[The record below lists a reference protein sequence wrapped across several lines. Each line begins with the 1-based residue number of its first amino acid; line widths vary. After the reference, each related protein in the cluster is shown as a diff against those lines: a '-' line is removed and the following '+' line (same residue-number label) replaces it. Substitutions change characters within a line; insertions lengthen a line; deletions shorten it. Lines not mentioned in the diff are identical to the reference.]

1 MGVDMADVIEVI
13 NIDQIKKLIPHRA
26 PFLLIDRVEHVVLDS
41 EATGIKMVSGNEPY
55 FAGHFPD
62 FPVMPGVLIVEAL
75 AQTASVMV
83 AATFPDLTVGKLVFF
98 TTVEKARFRQP
109 VRPGDVVKLH
119 VVKNTNKGPL
129 WKFVGKA
136 SVDGKLV
143 AEADFGAMIVDPD
156 R

>member
-1 MGVDMADVIEVI
+1 MSDVIEVI
-13 NIDQIKKLIPHRA
+13 SFDQIKKLIPHRA

-41 EATGIKMVSGNEPY
+41 EATGIKMVSGNESY

-83 AATFPDLTVGKLVFF
+83 AATTPDSTAGKLVFF

-109 VRPGDVVKLH
+109 VRPGDLVKLH
-119 VVKNTNKGPL
+119 VVKHTNKGPL
-129 WKFVGKA
+129 WKFAGKA

-143 AEADFGAMIVDPD
+143 AEAEFGAMVVDPD

>member
-1 MGVDMADVIEVI
+1 MTDVIDVI

-26 PFLLIDRVEHVVLDS
+26 PFLLIDRVKNVVLDS

-83 AATFPDLTVGKLVFF
+83 AVAIPDLTAGKLVFF
-98 TTVEKARFRQP
+98 TTVDKAKFRQP
-109 VRPGDVVKLH
+109 VRPGDAVELH
-119 VVKNTNKGPL
+119 VVKNINKGPL
-129 WKFVGKA
+129 WKFTGKA
-136 SVDGKLV
+136 SVDGKVV

>member
-1 MGVDMADVIEVI
+1 MADVIEVI

-83 AATFPDLTVGKLVFF
+83 AATTPDLTVGKLVFF

>member
-1 MGVDMADVIEVI
+1 MADVIEVI

-83 AATFPDLTVGKLVFF
+83 AATTPDVTAGKLVFF

>member
-1 MGVDMADVIEVI
+1 MANVIEVI

-55 FAGHFPD
+55 FAGHFPN

-75 AQTASVMV
+75 AQTSSVMV
-83 AATFPDLTVGKLVFF
+83 AATIPDVIAGKLVFF

-109 VRPGDVVKLH
+109 VRPGDVLKLH
-119 VVKNTNKGPL
+119 VVKNVNKGPL
-129 WKFVGKA
+129 WKFIGKA
-136 SVDGKLV
+136 SVNGKLV

>member
-1 MGVDMADVIEVI
+1 MSNVIEVI

-26 PFLLIDRVEHVVLDS
+26 PFLLIDRVQHVVLNS

-55 FAGHFPD
+55 LAGHFPN
-62 FPVMPGVLIVEAL
+62 FPVMPGVLTVEAL
-75 AQTASVMV
+75 AQTASVLV
-83 AATFPDLTVGKLVFF
+83 AATFPDLTEGKLVFF

-119 VVKNTNKGPL
+119 VIKHTNKGPL
-129 WKFVGKA
+129 WKFAGKA

-143 AEADFGAMIVDPD
+143 AEADFGAMIVEPD

>member
-1 MGVDMADVIEVI
+1 MADVIQVI
-13 NIDQIKKLIPHRA
+13 NIDHIKKLIPHRA

-41 EATGIKMVSGNEPY
+41 EATGFKMVSGNEPY

-62 FPVMPGVLIVEAL
+62 FPVLPGVLIVEAL

-83 AATFPDLTVGKLVFF
+83 AATNPDLTEGKLVFF

-109 VRPGDVVKLH
+109 VRPGDVVKLY
-119 VVKNTNKGPL
+119 VVKKTRKGPL
-129 WKFVGKA
+129 WKFIGKA

-143 AEADFGAMIVDPD
+143 AEADFGAMIVDPS

>member
-1 MGVDMADVIEVI
+1 MADVIEVI

-83 AATFPDLTVGKLVFF
+83 AATIPDVTAGKLVFF
-98 TTVEKARFRQP
+98 TTVENARFRQP
-109 VRPGDVVKLH
+109 VRPGDFVKLH

>member
-1 MGVDMADVIEVI
+1 MADVIEVI

-55 FAGHFPD
+55 FAGYFPD

-83 AATFPDLTVGKLVFF
+83 AATIPDLTAGKLVFF

-109 VRPGDVVKLH
+109 VRPGDVVKMH

>member
-1 MGVDMADVIEVI
+1 MSDVIEVI

-26 PFLLIDRVEHVVLDS
+26 PFLLIDRVENVVLDS

-62 FPVMPGVLIVEAL
+62 FPVMPGVLIVEAI

-83 AATFPDLTVGKLVFF
+83 AAMDPDLTSGKLVFF

-119 VVKNTNKGPL
+119 VLKDKNKGPL
-129 WKFVGKA
+129 WKFNGKA
-136 SVDGKLV
+136 SVDSKLV
-143 AEADFGAMIVDPD
+143 AEADFSAMIVDPV

>member
-1 MGVDMADVIEVI
+1 MSDVIEVI

-26 PFLLIDRVEHVVLDS
+26 PFLLIDRVENVVLDS

-62 FPVMPGVLIVEAL
+62 FPVMPGVLIVEAI

-83 AATFPDLTVGKLVFF
+83 AAMNPDLTSGKLVFF

-119 VVKNTNKGPL
+119 VLKDKNKGPL
-129 WKFVGKA
+129 WKFAGKA

>member
-1 MGVDMADVIEVI
+1 MADVIEVI

-26 PFLLIDRVEHVVLDS
+26 PFLLIDRVENVVLDS

-83 AATFPDLTVGKLVFF
+83 AATIPDVTAGKLVFF

>member
-1 MGVDMADVIEVI
+1 MSNVIEVI

-41 EATGIKMVSGNEPY
+41 EATGFKMVSGNEPY

-62 FPVMPGVLIVEAL
+62 FPILPGVLIVEAL

-83 AATFPDLTVGKLVFF
+83 AATNPDLTEGKLVFF
-98 TTVEKARFRQP
+98 TNVEKARFRQP
-109 VRPGDVVKLH
+109 VRPGDVVKLY
-119 VVKNTNKGPL
+119 VVKNTRKGPL
-129 WKFVGKA
+129 WKFTGKA

-143 AEADFGAMIVDPD
+143 AEADFGAMIVDPS

>member
-1 MGVDMADVIEVI
+1 MSDVIEII

-26 PFLLIDRVEHVVLDS
+26 PFLLIDRVENVFSDR
-41 EATGIKMVSGNEPY
+41 EATGIKLVSGNEPY

-83 AATFPDLTVGKLVFF
+83 AATTPDLAAGKLVFL

-109 VRPGDVVKLH
+109 VRPGDGVKLH
-119 VVKNTNKGPL
+119 VVKHTNKGPL
-129 WKFVGKA
+129 WKFAGKA
-136 SVDGKLV
+136 SVNGKLV

>member
-1 MGVDMADVIEVI
+1 MSDVIEVI

-41 EATGIKMVSGNEPY
+41 EATGIKLVSVNEPY
-55 FAGHFPD
+55 FVGHFPD
-62 FPVMPGVLIVEAL
+62 FPVMPGVLIVESL

-83 AATFPDLTVGKLVFF
+83 AATFTDLIKGKLVFF
-98 TTVEKARFRQP
+98 TTIEKAKFRQP

-119 VVKNTNKGPL
+119 VVKNLNKGPL
-129 WKFVGKA
+129 WKFIGKA

-143 AEADFGAMIVDPD
+143 AEADFGAMIVNPD